1 MSEVHVTQQ
10 KRALIA
16 SLVGTSI
23 EWFDYFLYGTAAAL
37 IFGKLYFPKSD
48 PTIGLLLS
56 YLTFS
61 LPFFIRPFGGI
72 FFAHMGD
79 KIGRKKTLIIT
90 LSLMGGA
97 TFLIGLL
104 PTYEQW
110 GFWAPACL
118 ISLRVIQGMG
128 IGGEWGGAVLVAT
141 ETSSKKR
148 LGFAGSV
155 PQMGV
160 PIGMLL
166 GTSAMAFIASVTTEA
181 DFLAW
186 GWRIPFVA
194 SVVLILIGLW
204 IRKGLDET
212 PAFEQA
218 KKSGKIAKVP
228 LIDTLKYHWKEV
240 VLATGMK
247 VVETAPFYITSTFVI
262 TYVTNTLKMPRTDVL
277 TAITW
282 ATIVCTI
289 MIPIMGRLA
298 DSVSRKKL
306 YMWGVIIFGLY
317 AFPYFWMLNTK
328 SPLMI
333 TLASV
338 LGLGIIWTPIT
349 ATLGTLYSEIF
360 PPEVRYTGV
369 TLGYQAGAALAGG
382 TAPLVATWLMY
393 VYNGSYVPVAV
404 YFMFTCL
411 VSLVA
416 ILCVK
421 DHQLNID
428 KTLSQKTQSM

>member
-1 MSEVHVTQQ
+1 MSEVNATQQ

-61 LPFFIRPFGGI
+61 LPFFIRPFGGL

-104 PTYEQW
+104 PTYETW
-110 GFWAPACL
+110 GFWAPFCL
-118 ISLRVIQGMG
+118 ITLRVVQGMG

-181 DFLAW
+181 EFLAW
-186 GWRIPFVA
+186 GWRIPFVF
-194 SVVLILIGLW
+194 SIVLIFIGLW

-212 PAFEQA
+212 PAFKQA
-218 KKSGKIAKVP
+218 KESGKIAKVP
-228 LIDTLKYHWKEV
+228 LVDTLKYHWKEV
-240 VLATGMK
+240 ILATGMK

-298 DSVSRKKL
+298 DHVSRKKL
-306 YMWGVIIFGLY
+306 YMWGVIVFALY

-382 TAPLVATWLMY
+382 TAPLIATWLMY
-393 VYNGSYVPVAV
+393 LYNGSYVPVAL
-404 YFMFTCL
+404 YFIFTCL

-421 DHQLNID
+421 DHHLDID
-428 KTLSQKTQSM
+428 KGSARKSIEG